1 MADREPY
8 KWITVKGKHIPVYK
22 DEHGQDVFGNG
33 REDYKS
39 SEDMA
44 KRIVGENDAYFNKN
58 FRNLNKQV
66 DNLKI
71 RETQLDEQI
80 KGLKK
85 QLESEYIED
94 EDAIKM
100 LGRDYAGMFGT
111 YTDKGKEILQSIQPL
126 KDELTKVHEERNNL
140 ETRVDLETRSMY
152 QNQRMEWLQKIAN
165 TSTMQPATKQNYSGF
180 KLNEST
186 APIDSDLK
194 TGVAEVFEMSPKEY
208 LERVNY
214 QIFQQQLPLAQNIHG
229 RFYKQ
234 VNEYAEQMRQGV
246 KFDTP
251 YLDYDDEGQEG
262 MHRAMAAILN
272 GYDRIPV
279 IVKPRKH

>member
-1 MADREPY
+1 MSEKEPY

-22 DEHGQDVFGNG
+22 NEYGEDVFGAG

-44 KRIVGENDAYFNKN
+44 KRIVGERDAYFSDSFKVS
-58 FRNLNKQV
+58 RNRRQEIEKQEEQINKQ
-66 DNLKI
+66 
-71 RETQLDEQI
+71 I
-80 KGLKK
+80 KDLRP

-94 EDAIKM
+94 EEAIKM
-100 LGRDYAGMFGT
+100 LGRNYAGMFGK
-111 YTDKGKEILQSIQPL
+111 YTDKGEEILQQINSL
-126 KDELTKVHEERNNL
+126 KDEYNKLHEERNRLQTL
-140 ETRVDLETRSMY
+140 EDLETRSLY
-152 QNQRMEWLQKIAN
+152 NRQKMEWLEKIQS
-165 TSTMQPATKQNYSGF
+165 TSTMQLATKQNYAGF

-186 APIDSDLK
+186 APIDSDLRS
-194 TGVAEVFEMSPKEY
+194 GRAEVFEMSPKEY
-208 LERVNY
+208 IERVNY
-214 QIFQQQLPLAQNIHG
+214 QIFQRQLPLAQNIHG

-251 YLDYDDEGQEG
+251 YLDYEDEGQEG

-272 GYDRIPV
+272 GYERIPV
-279 IVKPRKH
+279 IVKRRH